1 MHLIEQIK
9 EEFKEHG
16 TMVYAWALA
25 ELLNS
30 KEAQKVLTKSDNET
44 ISRIMKKIEKQH
56 C

>member
-16 TMVYAWALA
+16 TLVYAWSLS
-25 ELLNS
+25 ELLNN

-44 ISRIMKKIEKQH
+44 ILRVMKKIEKQH
-56 C
+56 R